1 MERVTRL
8 GGVFL
13 KARDPKV
20 LALWYQEHLGI
31 SFGDNLYTD
40 PEENK
45 IEYGN
50 RLMASYKLVQ

>member
-1 MERVTRL
+1 MERVTGL

-13 KARDPKV
+13 KARNPKA

-40 PEENK
+40 FRWEPVD
-45 IEYGN
+45 G
-50 RLMASYKLVQ
+50 KL